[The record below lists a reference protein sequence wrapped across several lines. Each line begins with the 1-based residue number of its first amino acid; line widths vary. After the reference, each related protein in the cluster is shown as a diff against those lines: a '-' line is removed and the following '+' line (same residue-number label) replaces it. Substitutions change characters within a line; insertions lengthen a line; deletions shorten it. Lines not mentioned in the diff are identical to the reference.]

1 MKSGV
6 CMLAVVCCSML
17 FAATTSAQ
25 RAQSEPLARE
35 LTGMMVDQKLGAVA
49 IKDPDTPD
57 RFVAALVFPDV
68 QLLVVSA
75 RYPVPSI
82 LEEELTKRQY
92 QEVYAALQQTP
103 LQESKI
109 YFQDLKADGL
119 HAKAD
124 ASVDALVEGR
134 TEETVFDGHAGK
146 RKLSEAAYRE
156 KFAASDALYARLLTL
171 LVESMKQTGLAA
183 RAE

>member
-1 MKSGV
+1 MKSGLCILDV
-6 CMLAVVCCSML
+6 FCCSML
-17 FAATTSAQ
+17 LAAALSAQ
-25 RAQSEPLARE
+25 HAQSEPLARE
-35 LTGMMVDQKLGAVA
+35 LTGLMVDQKLSAVA

-82 LEEELTKRQY
+82 LEDELTRRQY
-92 QEVYAALQQTP
+92 QDIYAALQQTP

-119 HAKAD
+119 HAKSD
-124 ASVDALVEGR
+124 TSVDAVVEGR
-134 TEETVFDGHAGK
+134 TDETVFDGHAGK
-146 RKLSEAAYRE
+146 RKLSEAAYLE

-171 LVESMKQTGLAA
+171 LVDSMKRT
-183 RAE
+183 RPTTR

>member
-1 MKSGV
+1 MKSGLF
-6 CMLAVVCCSML
+6 MLEVFCCSIL
-17 FAATTSAQ
+17 LVAALSAQ
-25 RAQSEPLARE
+25 HAQSEPLARE

-57 RFVAALVFPDV
+57 RFVAALVFPDI

-82 LEEELTKRQY
+82 LEDELARKQY
-92 QEVYAALQQTP
+92 QDVYAALQQTP
-103 LQESKI
+103 LQETKI

-119 HAKAD
+119 HAKSD
-124 ASVDALVEGR
+124 ASVDAVVEGR
-134 TEETVFDGHAGK
+134 TDETVFDGHPGK
-146 RKLSEAAYRE
+146 KKLSEAAYME

-171 LVESMKQTGLAA
+171 LVESMKRTGPAT
-183 RAE
+183 R

>member
-1 MKSGV
+1 MKSGF
-6 CMLAVVCCSML
+6 CMLEVFCISML
-17 FAATTSAQ
+17 LVAPLSAQ
-25 RAQSEPLARE
+25 SAQSGPLARE

-82 LEEELTKRQY
+82 LEDELMKRQY

-119 HAKAD
+119 HAKSD

-146 RKLSEAAYRE
+146 RKLNEAAYQE

-171 LVESMKQTGLAA
+171 LVDSMKRTGPAT
-183 RAE
+183 R

>member
-1 MKSGV
+1 MKSRF
-6 CMLAVVCCSML
+6 CMLEVFCFSML
-17 FAATTSAQ
+17 LVAPLPAQ
-25 RAQSEPLARE
+25 HAQSGPLARE
-35 LTGMMVDQKLGAVA
+35 LTAMMVDQKLGAVA
-49 IKDPDTPD
+49 IKDPDTAD

-82 LEEELTKRQY
+82 LEDELARKQY
-92 QEVYAALQQTP
+92 QDVYAALQQTP

-119 HAKAD
+119 HAKSD

-146 RKLSEAAYRE
+146 RKLSEAAYLE
-156 KFAASDALYARLLTL
+156 KFAASDAVYARLLTL
-171 LVESMKQTGLAA
+171 LVESMKRTGPAT
-183 RAE
+183 R